1 MTGTFHERIV
11 NGEFNLDLLVAAMEL
26 VAGIV
31 IGIVE
36 AISHGGRGEGEG
48 QGDSDNELLHDGS
61 PSVEAGAVVERRLVS
76 RVDMKRDGLPGAGP
90 LGPCCCEL
98 LAVAPIATKSL

>member
-1 MTGTFHERIV
+1 
-11 NGEFNLDLLVAAMEL
+11 
-26 VAGIV
+26 
-31 IGIVE
+31 
-36 AISHGGRGEGEG
+36 
-48 QGDSDNELLHDGS
+48 
-61 PSVEAGAVVERRLVS
+61 VS